1 VQIQKPQLQ
10 GRVADRETSSA
21 RYLLIRVSI
30 SRYSAYYD
38 GMRKIPTIQ
47 LRDFCGLL
55 GIQDRQVR
63 YFLERGFV
71 PPGVEESPSTGNRR
85 EFGPGPAFWL
95 AIAVL
100 LRQNAIK
107 ASVAAE
113 IAGLATEGV
122 RMIAQNL
129 SWDPGFLPL
138 SGYFQT
144 EHEYFL
150 DVGDMAHVRILT
162 DSNPSLDGLYQFGW
176 KQLHG
181 RSQVSLAI
189 KPFVIV
195 RLDLREIAR
204 LLGRVDGWN
213 QARKP
218 LNV

>member
-1 VQIQKPQLQ
+1 MGEL
-10 GRVADRETSSA
+10 
-21 RYLLIRVSI
+21 
-30 SRYSAYYD
+30 
-38 GMRKIPTIQ
+38 PTIQ

-71 PPGVEESPSTGNRR
+71 PPGVEERPSTGNRR

-113 IAGLATEGV
+113 IAGLATEGI

-144 EHEYFL
+144 EYQYAL
-150 DVGDMAHVRILT
+150 DVGDMSYVRIIT
-162 DSNPSLDGLYQFGW
+162 NANPSHDGPYQFGW

-195 RLDLREIAR
+195 RLDLGEIAR
-204 LLGRVDGWN
+204 LLGKVDGWDKT
-213 QARKP
+213 RKP
-218 LNV
+218 PNVSRRSK

>member
-1 VQIQKPQLQ
+1 ML
-10 GRVADRETSSA
+10 GRVADHEASSD
-21 RYLLIRVSI
+21 RYFPIRVYR
-30 SRYSAYYD
+30 SRYSAYN
-38 GMRKIPTIQ
+38 GCMGEIPTIQ
-47 LRDFCGLL
+47 LRDFCALL

-150 DVGDMAHVRILT
+150 DVGDLSYVRIIT
-162 DSNPSLDGLYQFGW
+162 SANPSHRGLYQFGW
-176 KQLHG
+176 KRLHG

-189 KPFVIV
+189 TPFVTV

-213 QARKP
+213 QAHKP
-218 LNV
+218 LNVSRRRK